1 MKQIQIRI
9 YPNGQ
14 IQAETHGIKGKQ
26 CLNYINKIEQMANA
40 RIDDSDFTKEYYET
54 EEQLVVEQ
62 VQEVKA

>member
-40 RIDDSDFTKEYYET
+40 RIDDSDFTKDYYET
-54 EEQLVVEQ
+54 EEQLVAEQ

>member
-54 EEQLVVEQ
+54 EEQLVAEQ

>member
-9 YPNGQ
+9 YPNGH
-14 IQAETHGIKGKQ
+14 IEAETHGIKGKQ

-62 VQEVKA
+62 EQEVKA

>member
-62 VQEVKA
+62 EQEVKA

>member
-54 EEQLVVEQ
+54 EEQLVMDQ